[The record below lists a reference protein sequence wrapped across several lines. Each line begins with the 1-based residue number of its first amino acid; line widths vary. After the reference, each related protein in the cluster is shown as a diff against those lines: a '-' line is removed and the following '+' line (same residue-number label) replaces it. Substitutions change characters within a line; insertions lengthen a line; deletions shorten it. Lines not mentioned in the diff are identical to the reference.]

1 MTFPGLK
8 TVAKK
13 SLFLTCLCL
22 LGLNA
27 FFCQAGEGITPDRNI
42 SVVVSEPTAPEWKN
56 LWDKARNQVR
66 SGAYAEAAEL
76 YATLCKLKPNI
87 EEASWEYSKVLL
99 KIEDYTAVRKIISG
113 LLEKSPD
120 NSEYLLAG
128 GQIAAHDKDW
138 TLAAKYYGKALEK
151 DPAGEFAE
159 DALVGLANSLKAQ
172 GRKEAAFSLLEK
184 ILTRSPNQANLLQ
197 EGALT
202 AQSLGYADKAR
213 KLYSRLLAI
222 QEVDDKILFS
232 AANAFDSPGHEQQ
245 SSALWAEYLE
255 RHPEYS
261 PFRRKLADH
270 YLATENFEAAI
281 PHITYLA
288 EQLADN
294 DSFLLQAGKINLQQ
308 LKRPDKA
315 LKFYEKYSEKHP
327 GDRAIKQQIDD
338 IQTTLARDFLSI
350 VENDGA
356 WLLWEDLALVT
367 ANRSAIYLK
376 MADLLEQNGRVRP
389 FIEVLTIIHHHSPE
403 DDTLLLRIADQ
414 YFRIGQYRLA
424 LSYLEKAGRPEGK
437 TKSYYS
443 LRGNIETVLG
453 MEMAALASFEGALR
467 VDPGDSDLRKTCLE
481 LAGKIG
487 LAGRMK
493 TLFEQGLKHDRG
505 RPDRELALL
514 YLDQLS
520 RNFLFRQYDEMA
532 DRFTAMFG
540 TDTDLSARMELMQAT
555 AFRREGKNRK
565 AEQLLRGMLVEGR
578 SVKQVLFA
586 LTDNAIADRNI
597 EAATTWYKTLVQL
610 SALEESE
617 FSHDEDGIQRLLR
630 KVRILKIAGE
640 YETARNLITAYE
652 NERQQKRGSSNRLAH
667 FAKPLAIELL
677 WLNYYLGNYKGTLKM
692 AESQYESIGFDPE
705 LYVLNR
711 ILLRKLKLT
720 AAVGKELETKLMV
733 NETPALTR
741 ILDVIDSE
749 LVYEQYELVEKHLQT
764 VLKKCPE
771 SVIGNILSIRFLL
784 AKGRFDEAVEP
795 LKQMI
800 DTFPDE
806 TYFTKKLV
814 EMEVKQGR
822 YGRGIELLGKKEG
835 GVSDL
840 DTRMSQIS
848 TSQDTE
854 EILTIARL
862 LWGDKQHERALRL
875 YQQLLSPSV
884 LEIVSETFRKK
895 QIAYPTRDKS
905 FWESMMLLL
914 QSDPERQLAELMEPE
929 FLVDNLTNDVGRI
942 VASHYEMYS
951 WQKLIANE
959 YLARKAVFERNYPS
973 AEQSYKRLL
982 SEEKTAEGM
991 IDLAAVYGR
1000 VGKYRKEAQVYEA
1013 IQNTGATSPELVNS
1027 MERSSIQMSPQNIFD
1042 VGFEEKNGRN
1052 GLIDMAKLSV
1062 GTSFWFTPDLDKDVR
1077 FVYANNRYES
1087 VDSSESAGSNSLN
1100 GSAMYDFAKDYELIF
1115 SGGMEKFDGSS
1126 NARFLYKAMVKGQ
1139 LDQYFNAY
1147 LEWQKSNV
1155 YDTVMA
1161 IKEDISRQ
1169 GIETGITCETPLG
1182 LTFGGDFRHLNYS
1195 DGNLQN
1201 RFHGFSSYGLYGEAI
1216 HLSLRYD
1223 YQYMNNTDANP
1234 ADLETTMGIEPG
1246 DNTFYWS
1253 PEQFSEHLLTLH
1265 FQHDFLGYQQGEKRG
1280 VSYYSIDN
1288 ALGSETDEVVS
1299 YTGKFNIFLE
1309 MNPHFLLKGNFTFTK
1324 SEDLEEKGLSVALHY
1339 RW

>member
-8 TVAKK
+8 TVAKIF
-13 SLFLTCLCL
+13 LFFTCSCL

-42 SVVVSEPTAPEWKN
+42 SVVVSEPAAPEWKN
-56 LWDKARNQVR
+56 LWDQGRNLVR
-66 SGAYAEAAEL
+66 SGSYADAAEL
-76 YATLCKLKPNI
+76 YATLYKLKPNI
-87 EEASWEYSKVLL
+87 EEASWEYCKVLL
-99 KIEDYTAVRKIISG
+99 KIDDYTAVKKIISG
-113 LLEKSPD
+113 LLEKNPD

-138 TLAAKYYGKALEK
+138 TLAVKYYGKALEK
-151 DPAGEFAE
+151 DPAGAFAE
-159 DALVGLANSLKAQ
+159 DALLGLANSLKAQ

-184 ILTRSPNQANLLQ
+184 LITRRPNQANLLQ

-202 AQSLGYADKAR
+202 AQYLGYADKAR
-213 KLYSRLLAI
+213 KLYTRLLAL

-255 RHPEYS
+255 RHPEHA

-288 EQLADN
+288 EHLDDN
-294 DSFLLQAGKINLQQ
+294 DSFLLQAGKINLHQ
-308 LKRPDKA
+308 LRRPDKA
-315 LKFYEKYSEKHP
+315 LNFFERYFEKHP
-327 GDRAIKQQIDD
+327 GESAIKQQIDD
-338 IQTTLARDFLSI
+338 IQSILARDFLSI

-376 MADLLEQNGRVRP
+376 MADLLEQNGRVQP
-389 FIEVLTIIHHHSPE
+389 LIEVLTIIHHHSPD

-414 YFRIGQYRLA
+414 YYRIGQYRQA
-424 LSYLEKAGRPEGK
+424 LGYLEKAGRPEGK
-437 TKSYYS
+437 TKSYYF

-467 VDPGDSDLRKTCLE
+467 ADPGDCDLRKTCLV

-493 TLFEQGLKHDRG
+493 ILFEQGLKQDRG
-505 RPDRELALL
+505 QPDRELALT
-514 YLDQLS
+514 YLDQLT

-532 DRFTAMFG
+532 ARFTVMFG
-540 TDTDLSARMELMQAT
+540 MDHELSARMELMKA
-555 AFRREGKNRK
+555 AALRREGKNRK
-565 AEQLLRGMLVEGR
+565 AEQLLRRMLVEGR
-578 SVKQVLFA
+578 SVKHVLFA
-586 LTDNAIADRNI
+586 LTDNAIVDRNI
-597 EAATTWYKTLVQL
+597 EAAKTWYETLVQV
-610 SALEESE
+610 SAPEGSE

-640 YETARNLITAYE
+640 YETARNMITAYE
-652 NERQQKRGSSNRLAH
+652 SERQKERESSNSHAH
-667 FAKPLAIELL
+667 LVKSLTLELF
-677 WLNYYLGNYKGTLKM
+677 WLNYYLGDYKGTLKM
-692 AESQYESIGFDPE
+692 AQSQYVNHDFDPD

-711 ILLRKLKLT
+711 LLLRKLKL
-720 AAVGKELETKLMV
+720 AAAAGKDLETKLTV

-749 LVYEQYELVEKHLQT
+749 LVYEQYELVERHLQT

-771 SVIGNILSIRFLL
+771 SVIGNILSVRFFL
-784 AKGRFDEAVEP
+784 AKGRFDEAVEL
-795 LKQMI
+795 LKKMI

-806 TYFTKKLV
+806 PYFTKKLV
-814 EMEVKQGR
+814 EIEVRRGR
-822 YGRGIELLGKKEG
+822 YGKGIELLGKKEG
-835 GVSDL
+835 GVADL
-840 DTRMSQIS
+840 DTLVSQIS

-854 EILTIARL
+854 EILTAARL

-884 LEIVSETFRKK
+884 LEIVSEIFRKE
-895 QIAYPTRDKS
+895 QIAYLSRDKS

-914 QSDPERQLAELMEPE
+914 QSEPEKLSELMEPE

-959 YLARKAVFERNYPS
+959 YLARKAVVERNYPS

-982 SEEKTAEGM
+982 SEEKSAEGL

-1042 VGFEEKNGRN
+1042 VGFEEKNGRSD
-1052 GLIDMAKLSV
+1052 LIDMAKLSV
-1062 GTSFWFTPDLDKDVR
+1062 GSSFWFTPDLDKDIR
-1077 FVYANNRYES
+1077 LVYANNRYES
-1087 VDSSESAGSNSLN
+1087 VDSSESAGSNSLS
-1100 GSAMYDFAKDYELIF
+1100 GSAIYDFAKDYELIF
-1115 SGGMEKFDGSS
+1115 SGGTEKFDGSS
-1126 NARFLYKAMVKGQ
+1126 SARFLYKAAVKGQ
-1139 LDQYFNAY
+1139 LDQYFSAH
-1147 LEWQKSNV
+1147 LEWQKSYV
-1155 YDTVMA
+1155 YDTVSA
-1161 IKEDISRQ
+1161 IREDISRQ

-1182 LTFGGDFRHLNYS
+1182 LIFGGDFRHLNYS

-1201 RFHGFSSYGLYGEAI
+1201 RFHGFSSYGLYGEAV

-1223 YQYMNNTDANP
+1223 YQYVNNTDANP
-1234 ADLETTMGIEPG
+1234 ADLQTIMGEEPQEG
-1246 DNTFYWS
+1246 AFYWS

-1288 ALGSETDEVVS
+1288 ALGSETDEVIS

-1324 SEDLEEKGLSVALHY
+1324 SEDLEEKGLSLALHY